1 MTLKVML
8 VDDELLVRLG
18 IKSLIDWEKHDFEFI
33 GDAPDGEKA
42 LELME
47 QNVPDILLTDIVM
60 PRMNGLQLIEQV
72 RAKYPSM
79 LIIVLSSHN
88 EFDYV
93 RSAMKL
99 GVEDYMLKTSM
110 KPDELLNLLVESA
123 GKIGRGSGTGK
134 PDAVWAAKSLDS
146 RSDEV
151 TDCVRGYLSGNPA
164 DAAVPAGLQLRQHGM
179 LLLLHVLNTRDGGPE
194 ASAMK
199 LLEHLVQTELETL
212 LDSYPLALDNRDIA
226 ALLAVPE
233 EQLLDLERQISGL
246 VSSAQVLLGITLRAE
261 TTGPLT
267 AWEELPAAYNKAKSG
282 ILEQGMQLTSRE
294 DINSLLTYLKDNLTR
309 DISLKEAAE
318 RINISETYL
327 STIFKKETGMGFTD
341 WINTMRIDQATSLLM
356 ETSLPS
362 YLIAE
367 QVGYENINYFGR
379 IFKKLKGV
387 SPQKYRSQFQKTKV

>member
-42 LELME
+42 LELIE

-72 RAKYPSM
+72 RDKYPRM

-123 GKIGRGSGTGK
+123 GKIGRGSGKAK
-134 PDAVWAAKSLDS
+134 PDAAYAAESLNL

-151 TDCVRGYLSGNPA
+151 TECVRGFLAGNPA
-164 DAAVPAGLQLRQHGM
+164 DVAVPASLQLRPQGM

-199 LLEHLVQTELETL
+199 LLEHLVQTELEAL
-212 LDSYPLALDNRDIA
+212 LDSHPLAMDNRDIA

-233 EQLLDLERQISGL
+233 EQLPDLGRQISGL

-261 TTGPLT
+261 TAGPLT
-267 AWEELPAAYNKAKSG
+267 AWEELPAAYNRAKSG

-387 SPQKYRSQFQKTKV
+387 SPQKYRSQFQKTKA

>member
-18 IKSLIDWEKHDFEFI
+18 IKSLIDWEKHGFEFI

-47 QNVPDILLTDIVM
+47 QSVPDILLTDIVM
-60 PRMNGLQLIEQV
+60 PRMNGLQLIERV
-72 RAKYPSM
+72 RAQYPSM

-110 KPDELLNLLVESA
+110 KPDELLEILVEAA
-123 GKIGRGSGTGK
+123 GKIARTNVK
-134 PDAVWAAKSLDS
+134 TQPEAAAISARQDT
-146 RSDEV
+146 RMDEV
-151 TDCVRGYLSGNPA
+151 TDCVRSILTGDPA
-164 DAAVPAGLQLRQHGM
+164 GAEVPAGLRLQPQCM
-179 LLLLHVLNTRDGGPE
+179 LLLLHVLHTRDGGPE

-199 LLEHLVQTELETL
+199 LLEHLVQTELEAL
-212 LDSYPLALDNRDIA
+212 LDSHPVTVDSRDIA
-226 ALLAVPE
+226 AVLAVPE
-233 EQLLDLERQISGL
+233 EKLPDLDRQISGL
-246 VSSAQVLLGITLRAE
+246 VSSAQVLLGISLRAE
-261 TTGPLT
+261 TAGPLS
-267 AWEELPAAYNKAKSG
+267 AWEELPGAYAKTKSG
-282 ILEQGMQLTSRE
+282 ILDQGMQLTSRQ
-294 DINSLLTYLKDNLTR
+294 DINSLLTYIKDNLTR

-341 WINTMRIDQATSLLM
+341 WINTMRIEQAASLLM

-379 IFKKLKGV
+379 LFKKMKGV
-387 SPQKYRSQFQKTKV
+387 SPQKYRAQFQKTKV